1 MGEKTAWFD
10 CRRGGVVHAA
20 AVVGVALGT
29 AFVLGTAPISAGAAE
44 GLGGVAARAL
54 QASADRLGEGAVSNA
69 SVSEAEDDVLLA
81 AYGNAAQ
88 GFSLLVD
95 AGAFAVSEG
104 EGAGATFRL
113 TSDPASYF
121 AVSYVA
127 DWLGTPDVGEYL
139 EEQLW
144 HGQMGHGDTYVQISA
159 DGGEVVYLADVA
171 MDAIA
176 YGYVDADTGQN
187 MVVIQAMEPRSD
199 GSAVYWTLVASDE
212 SAEEVATA
220 LVVASA
226 TFRVGADAYQESN
239 LWCAPE
245 DLQARPAGTVY
256 SLADPTVGDAGGSAL
271 VFSADAAATAPQED
285 GPSSASVAASA
296 TPRSPA
302 APAAWAPT
310 YRLETYDGGYFTVTL
325 PQGWTVLT
333 SGEGAGFSLE
343 AFDPAN
349 PNVRIVYYGE
359 LAFNMNEQM
368 RDLFAAGTVQG
379 GELGRLYALYAAL
392 PVLSPCTV
400 ANAVSLLPAYT
411 QMALQNGAV
420 DDGMSL
426 MVSSCEVTSSDP
438 ITYFAAVPALAGYV
452 QDDALV
458 SANMVLT
465 GGAVCRADFLGSAV
479 TVGSGEYGFACA
491 AGLWGIVAPTDV
503 YDQVVTQLAP
513 CVGTLGF
520 SDSYVEQA
528 NAATDAVA
536 SAALY
541 RSAESNA
548 AMDKAV
554 QDFDDYIMDR
564 DRFTLSDG
572 SQLIVE
578 RW

>member
-1 MGEKTAWFD
+1 M
-10 CRRGGVVHAA
+10 
-20 AVVGVALGT
+20 
-29 AFVLGTAPISAGAAE
+29 
-44 GLGGVAARAL
+44 
-54 QASADRLGEGAVSNA
+54 
-69 SVSEAEDDVLLA
+69 
-81 AYGNAAQ
+81 
-88 GFSLLVD
+88 
-95 AGAFAVSEG
+95 
-104 EGAGATFRL
+104 
-113 TSDPASYF
+113 
-121 AVSYVA
+121 
-127 DWLGTPDVGEYL
+127 
-139 EEQLW
+139 
-144 HGQMGHGDTYVQISA
+144 
-159 DGGEVVYLADVA
+159 
-171 MDAIA
+171 
-176 YGYVDADTGQN
+176 
-187 MVVIQAMEPRSD
+187 
-199 GSAVYWTLVASDE
+199 
-212 SAEEVATA
+212 
-220 LVVASA
+220 
-226 TFRVGADAYQESN
+226 
-239 LWCAPE
+239 
-245 DLQARPAGTVY
+245 
-256 SLADPTVGDAGGSAL
+256 
-271 VFSADAAATAPQED
+271 
-285 GPSSASVAASA
+285 
-296 TPRSPA
+296 
-302 APAAWAPT
+302 
-310 YRLETYDGGYFTVTL
+310 
-325 PQGWTVLT
+325 LT

-426 MVSSCEVTSSDP
+426 MVSSCEVTSSVP